1 MSKTVKPLRTGLQH
15 AASSPGVRVRAV
27 VRQVKKIYRH
37 DKKEELAPC
46 NNWEWLLRGYPPPP
60 FPTIFPYVSLTVCQ
74 CPYLLLGGERH
85 CKDKVSCPRT
95 KHSHPL
101 ATWTFDSV
109 LTTRLHLPFHMS
121 QICFGYIHA
130 QSWKRGTASLRGAA
144 NRWKHFIASTSAGM

>member
-1 MSKTVKPLRTGLQH
+1 MSKNCETSEARVTACGILSR
-15 AASSPGVRVRAV
+15 VRVRAV
-27 VRQVKKIYRH
+27 VRQVKNLQAWQKGRISTM
-37 DKKEELAPC
+37 KQLGVTIKGL
-46 NNWEWLLRGYPPPP
+46 PPPS
-60 FPTIFPYVSLTVCQ
+60 PTIFPYVSLTVCQ
-74 CPYLLLGGERH
+74 CPYILLGGERH